1 MERISSILK
10 GKSVEHRDRLF
21 TVVLNDRT
29 RDNAHKL
36 KDRKCRVNR
45 KRNSSIV
52 RMNEHWQSL
61 PKEAVKSL
69 SLEVFKTYWTC
80 P

>member
-21 TVVLNDRT
+21 PVVLSDRT
-29 RDNAHKL
+29 RDNGHKL
-36 KDRKCRVNR
+36 KHRKCRVNR
-45 KRNSSIV
+45 KRNSPIV

-61 PKEAVKSL
+61 PKEAVKFL
-69 SLEVFKTYWTC
+69 SLEVFKTYWTW